1 MRNNQG
7 RDCVTVPAR
16 RRFRGASGLPVP
28 AGGIATA
35 AADDR
40 VKSLLQDSPGFPILA
55 TGTAMN
61 AFALLFVGLLL
72 AGVAAKLA
80 LLRRQVRHVQAHR
93 DTVPAAFADAIPLSS
108 HQRAADYTAARAGL
122 SARQTLASAVFLLLM
137 TLGGGLQAVHEAWAT
152 VLAPGSLVHGVALLA
167 TLAVLGW
174 ALELPFVLVRSFGI
188 EKKFGFNRMT
198 PRLFIADTL
207 REGVLAALIGLPLL
221 GVLLWLTASMGERWW
236 LWVWAFWLAFN
247 VLVMLV
253 WPTFIAPL
261 FNTFTPLADEGLKAR
276 VEALLARCGF
286 QSKGLF
292 VMDGS
297 RRSAHGNAYFTGFG
311 AAKRIVFFDTLL
323 DKLDADE
330 VEAVLAHELG
340 HFRHRHIV
348 KRLAVL
354 APASLAL
361 LALLGW
367 SMQQAWFFAGL
378 GMTATDTASALAL
391 FFLIL
396 PVFTFPLAP
405 FFSHWSRVH
414 EYEADAYAASQ
425 TRASDLVAALVKLYR
440 DNASTLTPDPLYSR
454 FFDSH
459 PPAALRVARLQTLQH

>member
-1 MRNNQG
+1 
-7 RDCVTVPAR
+7 
-16 RRFRGASGLPVP
+16 
-28 AGGIATA
+28 
-35 AADDR
+35 
-40 VKSLLQDSPGFPILA
+40 
-55 TGTAMN
+55 MN

-108 HQRAADYTAARAGL
+108 HQRAADYTAARARL

-152 VLAPGSLVHGVALLA
+152 VLAPSSLVHGVALLA

-367 SMQQAWFFAGL
+367 SMQQPWFFAGL

>member
-1 MRNNQG
+1 MRPS
-7 RDCVTVPAR
+7 RT
-16 RRFRGASGLPVP
+16 
-28 AGGIATA
+28 
-35 AADDR
+35 ADDR
-40 VKSLLQDSPGFPILA
+40 VKSLPRDSPAFPILA

-61 AFALLFVGLLL
+61 TFALLFVGLLL
-72 AGVAAKLA
+72 AGMAAKLA
-80 LLRRQVRHVQAHR
+80 LMRRQVRHVQAHR
-93 DTVPAAFADAIPLSS
+93 DIVPAAFAASIPLAS
-108 HQRAADYTAARAGL
+108 HQRAADYTTARAGL
-122 SARQTLASAVFLLLM
+122 SARQTVASALFLVVM
-137 TLGGGLQAVHEAWAT
+137 TLGGGLQAVHDAWAAL
-152 VLAPGSLVHGVALLA
+152 LAPGSLGHGVALLA
-167 TLAVLGW
+167 SLAVLGW
-174 ALELPFVLVRSFGI
+174 LLELPFVLSRTFVI
-188 EKKFGFNRMT
+188 ERRFGFNRMT

-207 REGVLAALIGLPLL
+207 REAALAAVIGLPLL
-221 GVLLWLTASMGERWW
+221 GVVLWLTNSMGERWW
-236 LWVWAFWLAFN
+236 LWVWAFWLGFN

-261 FNTFTPLADEGLKAR
+261 FNTFTPLADAALKAR

-311 AAKRIVFFDTLL
+311 ASKRIVFFDTLL
-323 DKLDADE
+323 DKLNADE

-340 HFRHRHIV
+340 HFRHRHIF

-354 APASLAL
+354 APASLGM

-367 SMQQAWFFAGL
+367 LMQQAWFFNGL
-378 GMTATDTASALAL
+378 GMQATDTASALAL
-391 FFLIL
+391 FFLTL

-405 FFSHWSRVH
+405 LFSYWSRVH
-414 EYEADAYAASQ
+414 EYEADAYAARQ
-425 TRASDLVAALVKLYR
+425 TRAKDLVAALVKLYR